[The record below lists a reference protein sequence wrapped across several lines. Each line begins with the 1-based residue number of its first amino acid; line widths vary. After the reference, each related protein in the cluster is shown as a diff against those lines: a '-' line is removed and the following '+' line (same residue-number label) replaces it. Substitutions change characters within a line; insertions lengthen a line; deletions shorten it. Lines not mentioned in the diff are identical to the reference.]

1 MMQIITTI
9 EIRIQTHN
17 YLEKISMKKPQN
29 QYLDN
34 LIDPS
39 FQGVTKR
46 FVLSFETNAH
56 PRSHKECFLLK

>member
-1 MMQIITTI
+1 
-9 EIRIQTHN
+9 
-17 YLEKISMKKPQN
+17 MKKTQN

-39 FQGVTKR
+39 FQGVTKH